1 MARRRRDASD
11 PDRASAERPGE
22 PSSPHSHDALFKK
35 TFAVPEHALDLMR
48 QQLPAQ
54 LVAALDPGS
63 LQEDPSHYIDDAL
76 AETRS
81 DVLYTATLRGAPVL
95 IYVLIEHQSTQD
107 PLMPFRLLR
116 YVVRIWERWVAAAT
130 AASGVAPT
138 ALPPVIPFVLHQG
151 PRPWSTAR
159 SLAELV
165 PLPDALAPFVR
176 PLLPGLDLS
185 VLDLGAGG
193 FEALAAW
200 EARPVVKVTLA
211 VMRGVVDPG
220 VDVFDVLVAYT
231 DDLALLLERPDGRKA
246 FAVLIGYIVRRR
258 RGLDVAALAAKVAD
272 LVGPKAGDVVMST
285 AQELIDQGEIKGV
298 RETLARQ
305 LQAKFGRL
313 SSDTT
318 RRLTEASLDDLGR
331 WTERILVADRLEDV
345 FTKARVARP
354 RRSGTRRPRKS

>member
-1 MARRRRDASD
+1 M
-11 PDRASAERPGE
+11 
-22 PSSPHSHDALFKK
+22 
-35 TFAVPEHALDLMR
+35 PEHALDLMR
-48 QQLPAQ
+48 QQLPAE
-54 LVAALDPGS
+54 LLEALDPDS
-63 LQEDPSHYIDDAL
+63 LREDPTHYIDDAL

-211 VMRGVVDPG
+211 VMRGVVDPA
-220 VDVFDVLVAYT
+220 VDVLDVLVTYT
-231 DDLALLLERPDGRKA
+231 EDLVLLLERPEGRRA

-285 AQELIDQGEIKGV
+285 AQELIDQGV
-298 RETLARQ
+298 RQEREQTLLRQ
-305 LQAKFGRL
+305 LRVKFGRL
-313 SSDTT
+313 PDEVKQ
-318 RRLTEASLDDLGR
+318 RLAKASLEDLGR
-331 WTERILVADRLEDV
+331 WTEQILVAERLEDV
-345 FTKARVARP
+345 FTTARGGRP

>member
-1 MARRRRDASD
+1 M
-11 PDRASAERPGE
+11 
-22 PSSPHSHDALFKK
+22 
-35 TFAVPEHALDLMR
+35 
-48 QQLPAQ
+48 
-54 LVAALDPGS
+54 
-63 LQEDPSHYIDDAL
+63 
-76 AETRS
+76 
-81 DVLYTATLRGAPVL
+81 
-95 IYVLIEHQSTQD
+95 
-107 PLMPFRLLR
+107 
-116 YVVRIWERWVAAAT
+116 
-130 AASGVAPT
+130 
-138 ALPPVIPFVLHQG
+138 IPFVLHQG

-159 SLAELV
+159 SLAKLV

-285 AQELIDQGEIKGV
+285 AQELIDQGV
-298 RETLARQ
+298 RQEREQTLLRQ
-305 LQAKFGRL
+305 LRVKFGRL
-313 SSDTT
+313 PDEVKQ
-318 RRLTEASLDDLGR
+318 RLAKASLEDLGR
-331 WTERILVADRLEDV
+331 WTEQILVAERLEDV
-345 FTKARVARP
+345 FTTARGGRP

>member
-1 MARRRRDASD
+1 M
-11 PDRASAERPGE
+11 
-22 PSSPHSHDALFKK
+22 
-35 TFAVPEHALDLMR
+35 PEHALDLMR
-48 QQLPAQ
+48 QHLPAE
-54 LVAALDPGS
+54 LLEAFDPDS
-63 LQEDPSHYIDDAL
+63 LREDPTHYIDDAL

-211 VMRGVVDPG
+211 VMRGVVDPA
-220 VDVFDVLVAYT
+220 VDLFDVLVAYT
-231 DDLALLLERPDGRKA
+231 DELLLLLERPDGRRA

-285 AQELIDQGEIKGV
+285 AQELIDQGV
-298 RETLARQ
+298 RQEREQTLAR
-305 LQAKFGRL
+305 LLRVKFGRL
-313 SSDTT
+313 PDEMT
-318 RRLTEASLDDLGR
+318 RRLAKASLDDLGR
-331 WTERILVADRLEDV
+331 WTENLLIADRLEDV
-345 FTKARVARP
+345 FTTARAARP